1 MVASLSPEIIPF
13 VTDDKTSLALWHNI
27 ATTYAKPSCSRIM
40 SLREDFNTIQKGNL
54 SITVYLQKIKEI
66 CTKPASVGVHIS
78 PDEVFLRLV
87 HGLPSEYDSIASALR
102 ARETTITFQE
112 LHDKMTDFEA
122 HLTRRSSQIV
132 APITTNF
139 AAKPPAST
147 NRNSNRGANNSRSNQ
162 RNFSPSNQNGNGG
175 FKKVVLVVKIIDP
188 WSLVNCVKP
197 GHHVKQCRK
206 LLSILSAAQ
215 VLNPMVFQANS
226 TDQTI
231 NSPKLILLHNPL
243 MQT

>member
-66 CTKPASVGVHIS
+66 FTKPASVGVHIS

-87 HGLPSEYDSIASALR
+87 HGLPSEYYSIASALR

-112 LHDKMTDFEA
+112 LHDKLTDFEA
-122 HLTRRSSQIV
+122 HLTRRSSHIV
-132 APITTNF
+132 APITVNF

-147 NRNSNRGANNSRSNQ
+147 NRNSNRGANNSGSNK

-175 FKKVVLVVKIIDP
+175 YQG
-188 WSLVNCVKP
+188 
-197 GHHVKQCRK
+197 GHSGGQ
-206 LLSILSAAQ
+206 
-215 VLNPMVFQANS
+215 NN
-226 TDQTI
+226 
-231 NSPKLILLHNPL
+231 
-243 MQT
+243 